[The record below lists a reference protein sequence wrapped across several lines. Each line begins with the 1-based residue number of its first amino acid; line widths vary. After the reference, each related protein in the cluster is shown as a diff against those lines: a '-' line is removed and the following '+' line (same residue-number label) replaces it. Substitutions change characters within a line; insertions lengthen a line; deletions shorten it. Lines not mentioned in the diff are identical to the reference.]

1 MSKIIE
7 ILGRY
12 TCLKCGYE
20 WSAMMSDDEIPIN
33 CECEVNNVWR
43 SILLQQK
50 QKWRNARIGNVRS
63 VCSQSF
69 QENDFER
76 EKKIWWKGKNK
87 SVREERD

>member
-33 CECEVNNVWR
+33 CECEVNYDR
-43 SILLQQK
+43 RIILETRDKSL
-50 QKWRNARIGNVRS
+50 
-63 VCSQSF
+63 
-69 QENDFER
+69 END
-76 EKKIWWKGKNK
+76 
-87 SVREERD
+87 S